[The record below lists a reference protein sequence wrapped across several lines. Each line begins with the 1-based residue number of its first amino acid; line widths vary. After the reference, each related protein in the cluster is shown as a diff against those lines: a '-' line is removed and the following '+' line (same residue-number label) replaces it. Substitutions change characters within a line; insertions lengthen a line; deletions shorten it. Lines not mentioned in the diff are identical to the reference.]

1 MSDESQ
7 RMPKVI
13 ASRRD
18 AVRHRPEDAANVLRV
33 ILEYSFTYG
42 AYRSG
47 KYEAVITGARNAN
60 DFAAAVADDLVEHI
74 NDIFPADNVRSRDVM
89 LFGF

>member
-7 RMPKVI
+7 RFPKVI
-13 ASRRD
+13 ATRRD
-18 AVRHRPEDAANVLRV
+18 SVRHRPEDAANVLRV

-42 AYRSG
+42 VYRSG

-60 DFAAAVADDLVEHI
+60 DFAAAVTDDLVAHI
-74 NDIFPADNVRSRDVM
+74 TVLFPTENVRARDVM